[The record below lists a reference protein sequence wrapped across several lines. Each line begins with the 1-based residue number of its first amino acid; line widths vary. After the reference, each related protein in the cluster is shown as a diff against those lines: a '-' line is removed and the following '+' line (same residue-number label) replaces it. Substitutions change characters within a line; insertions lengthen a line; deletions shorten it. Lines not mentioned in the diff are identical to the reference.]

1 MIILDFL
8 MKNRIE
14 AKRYKR
20 NVRKEFINYSE
31 KDG

>member
-8 MKNRIE
+8 MKDRIE

-20 NVRKEFINYSE
+20 NVRKEFINYS
-31 KDG
+31 